1 MFLLRPDA
9 DREMG
14 CRRICCF
21 HHAEDVGAAFARVVD
36 AKMNLLQTHIQGHYL
51 ARLCAVQGEQAG
63 PAQLFRFFTC
73 RHGAG
78 AFCQLPGE
86 ISHGFGVGQNV

>member
-1 MFLLRPDA
+1 MRS
-9 DREMG
+9 G
-14 CRRICCF
+14 CRRIRCF

-63 PAQLFRFFTC
+63 PAQLFRFSLAVMARVRSASC
-73 RHGAG
+73 R
-78 AFCQLPGE
+78 GE